1 MSEKTFCPI
10 CGNPTRVWMGNARKD
25 GLCPKHA
32 DMLKR
37 EEIYVN
43 EKGLFVDSRSNKILN
58 KEYASKDSVQHKDD
72 YYNKYVENKSH
83 NNKLAENNSAENANN
98 QIKYGKCLT
107 CSNST
112 YEDYLF
118 CKSCYLKYKNKTLL
132 LKVEKCLTVTLQD
145 ESYEGIFV
153 CDDGHVVK
161 SMAEREIDN
170 YLFDKGIRHSYEP
183 AYDIGTDKPL
193 HPDFRLE
200 EYLDDGTDV
209 YIEYWGFDESHKE
222 YTEQKKYK
230 LDKYRKNKETLVC
243 FYAKSDIKDIKFALK
258 RKLKKENIKRNEIN
272 FEE

>member
-1 MSEKTFCPI
+1 MADKTFCPI

-25 GLCPKHA
+25 KLCGKHA
-32 DMLKR
+32 DLLKDGK
-37 EEIYVN
+37 IIVN
-43 EKGLFVDSRSNKILN
+43 NEGLFVDVKSNKVLN
-58 KEYASKDSVQHKDD
+58 ND
-72 YYNKYVENKSH
+72 YCYEPKTKSLNDEFHETFVSSNKST
-83 NNKLAENNSAENANN
+83 NDDG
-98 QIKYGKCLT
+98 QIRYGKCLT

-112 YEDYLF
+112 SDDYLF
-118 CKSCYLKYKNKTLL
+118 CSSCYHKYKNKTLL

-145 ESYEGIFV
+145 ESYEGIYV

-230 LDKYRKNKETLVC
+230 LSKYRKNKETLIC